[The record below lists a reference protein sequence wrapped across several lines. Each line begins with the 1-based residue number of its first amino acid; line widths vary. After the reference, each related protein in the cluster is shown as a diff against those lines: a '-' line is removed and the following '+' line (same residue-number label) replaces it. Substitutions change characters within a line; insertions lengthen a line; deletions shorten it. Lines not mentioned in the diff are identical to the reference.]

1 MTCKILKVGGLTLHL
16 RVYVI
21 SLFVRRQATLATKL
35 GASTY
40 LQLNKITNK
49 FIELFVFCRYYIY
62 LNKWAIFCLFLPNFL
77 NYPTPTTPNVVVL
90 TVLTTKD
97 FDKIE
102 TK

>member
-1 MTCKILKVGGLTLHL
+1 MCLILKVGGLTIRL

-49 FIELFVFCRYYIY
+49 LIELFVFCRYYIY
-62 LNKWAIFCLFLPNFL
+62 FLNKWAIFCIFLPTFL
-77 NYPTPTTPNVVVL
+77 NYPTPTTPNVVVNDERL
-90 TVLTTKD
+90 
-97 FDKIE
+97 
-102 TK
+102 